1 MNTGRSEK
9 QAEAEQA
16 VVLRVSRARPASE
29 ESVAHLWVPGALAL
43 SARPRAAPEAGAPSD
58 LPGGGGGG
66 VRQGQPAG
74 GVLSRRPFPS
84 DIPRGT
90 RSSWCQQAILKS
102 QVLRSGVLSL
112 SLFNG
117 RTSQSL

>member
-43 SARPRAAPEAGAPSD
+43 SARPRAAPEEA
-58 LPGGGGGG
+58 
-66 VRQGQPAG
+66 
-74 GVLSRRPFPS
+74 
-84 DIPRGT
+84 RGT
-90 RSSWCQQAILKS
+90 
-102 QVLRSGVLSL
+102 
-112 SLFNG
+112 F
-117 RTSQSL
+117 